1 MIFYLYGPDTYRR
14 NQVLRETLR
23 NNYEKKHSGL
33 TVREFSFD
41 IEEALENLKTFL
53 TSNSLFDTTKLAILT
68 EPEEAKPK
76 ALANLLNEYADDK
89 NKTIVVVSDKKLT
102 KEFNFLL
109 EKSLPASGGPIKAQE
124 FASLDRPHMLSFLK
138 KEAERIGFTTATA
151 ETLNTL
157 VDVYA
162 DDTWSAITELEGIA
176 HGKKFEAPQMVP
188 DFFPLIQGVKGGGV
202 VSRQLGALHHLLE
215 HHDGAM
221 VFNMIASMSD
231 ASTKMQMA
239 DYDVAIKSGKM
250 DYPEALLD
258 LILSRN

>member
-14 NQVLRETLR
+14 NQVLRETIR

-33 TVREFSFD
+33 TVREFSFEQD
-41 IEEALENLKTFL
+41 EALENLTSFL
-53 TSNSLFDTTKLAILT
+53 SAGSLFDTTKLVILT

-76 ALANLLNEYADDK
+76 ALANLLNEHADDK
-89 NKTIVVVSDKKLT
+89 NNTIVVVADKKLT
-102 KEFNFLL
+102 KEFAFLL
-109 EKSLPASGGPIKAQE
+109 EKPSKAQE
-124 FASLDRPHMLSFLK
+124 FIPLDRPHMLSFLK
-138 KEAERIGFTTATA
+138 KEAERLGFMDADA
-151 ETLNTL
+151 KTLNSL
-157 VDVYA
+157 VDAYG
-162 DDTWSAITELEGIA
+162 DDTWSAVTELESIA
-176 HGKKFEAPQMVP
+176 HGKKFEAPQLVP
-188 DFFPLIQGVKGGGV
+188 DFFPLIQGIKGGGA

-215 HHDGAM
+215 HHDAAM

-250 DYPEALLD
+250 DYPEVLLD

>member
-14 NQVLRETLR
+14 NQVLRETIR

-41 IEEALENLKTFL
+41 ADDALENLTAFL
-53 TSNSLFDTTKLAILT
+53 SSGSLFDTTKLAILT

-76 ALANLLNEYADDK
+76 ALANFLNEHAEDK
-89 NKTIVVVSDKKLT
+89 NNTIVVVADKKLT
-102 KEFNFLL
+102 KEFAFLL
-109 EKSLPASGGPIKAQE
+109 EKPVKAQE
-124 FASLDRPHMLSFLK
+124 FAPLDRPHMLSFLK
-138 KEAERIGFTTATA
+138 KEAERLGFAA
-151 ETLNTL
+151 VDAKVLNNL
-157 VDVYA
+157 ADAYG
-162 DDTWSAITELEGIA
+162 DDTWSAVTELESIS
-176 HGKKFEAPQMVP
+176 HGKKFEAPQSIP

-202 VSRQLGALHHLLE
+202 ASKQLGALHHLLE
-215 HHDGAM
+215 HHDAAM
-221 VFNMIASMSD
+221 VFNMIASMAD
-231 ASTKMQMA
+231 GSTKMQMA